1 MPSVAS
7 AYPFFDVA
15 EKLELACAEIYQALA
30 ELFEA
35 QPAARELFRKLADEE
50 RQHASR
56 VRLLAARYR
65 HDARLFGGV
74 ETFADRLAP
83 LLAEALAVR
92 DRIRAGAWVA
102 DLEIVRGELV
112 DLEDRFQAAHAQ
124 VIAGLGDPG
133 LRRFFEQMAAQD
145 DAHRELLRG

>member
-1 MPSVAS
+1 LAAVAS
-7 AYPFFDVA
+7 AYAFFEVA

-30 ELFEA
+30 ELFGA
-35 QPAARELFRKLADEE
+35 QPAARELFRRLADEE

-74 ETFADRLAP
+74 ETVANRLEP
-83 LLAEALAVR
+83 LLAEAVAVR
-92 DRIRAGAWVA
+92 DRIRAGAWAA
-102 DLEIVRGELV
+102 DLDVLRGELV

-124 VIAGLGDPG
+124 VIAGLGDPA

-145 DAHRELLRG
+145 DAHRELLLG